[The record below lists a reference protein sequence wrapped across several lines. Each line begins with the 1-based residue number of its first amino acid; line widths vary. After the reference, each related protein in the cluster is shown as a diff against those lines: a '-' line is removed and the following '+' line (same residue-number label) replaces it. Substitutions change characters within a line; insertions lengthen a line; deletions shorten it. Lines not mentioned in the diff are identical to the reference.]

1 MAEFTFPGEINA
13 ELFTIEVMDAMG
25 LDISLILECN
35 SALSVVRV
43 PLDLS
48 AAQIQAIQAIL
59 DVHDPTVLTPAQ
71 ELIEQRRQKREQALA
86 DYLTNALKGMTP
98 NEAAQYVED
107 NVTNLA
113 SAKKAMKVMART
125 IVALATYALE
135 AAT

>member
-13 ELFTIEVMDAMG
+13 ELFTIEVMDATG
-25 LDISLILECN
+25 LDISQILQCN
-35 SALSVVRV
+35 PALSVVRV

-48 AAQIQAIQAIL
+48 AAQIQAIQGIL
-59 DVHDPTVLTPAQ
+59 EVHDPTVLTPAQ
-71 ELIEQRRQKREQALA
+71 ELVEQRRQKTEEALA

-113 SAKKAMKVMART
+113 SAKTAVKVMARI
-125 IVALATYALE
+125 IVALATYVLE
-135 AAT
+135 VAT